1 VTPAEVAAAL
11 VAHPRFEWAAG
22 ARASN
27 TKFARVL
34 ALSGDPADPE
44 PVCASEEGATSDD
57 NYATWLT
64 YGGAIPDLA
73 DPATAGVL
81 LEALI
86 REDVFAVVYYGVN
99 AQGVLHASLRCSDR
113 RIPEEVVGATL
124 GEAVA
129 RALLAVWGP
138 A

>member
-1 VTPAEVAAAL
+1 MTPAEVAAAL
-11 VAHPRFEWAAG
+11 VAHPRFRWAAG

-44 PVCASEEGATSDD
+44 SVCASEEGATSDD

-81 LEALI
+81 CRMASEA
-86 REDVFAVVYYGVN
+86 
-99 AQGVLHASLRCSDR
+99 GVLQTESDR
-113 RIPEEVVGATL
+113 VYAQATILERDERGLREHVGRGATL